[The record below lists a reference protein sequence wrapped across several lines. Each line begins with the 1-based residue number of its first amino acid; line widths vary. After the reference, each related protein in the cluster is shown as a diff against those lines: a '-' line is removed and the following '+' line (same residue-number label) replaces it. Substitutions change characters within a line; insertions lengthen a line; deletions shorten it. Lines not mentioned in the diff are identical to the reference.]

1 MIYSKHIEK
10 MIAVAI
16 TVYGGHQLEG
26 DSKLRQIRF
35 EIDVTREDLVR
46 VSDVS
51 LGTVRNAEKGKK
63 INARSAS
70 QILKAINHWIKQKAP
85 DRPPITLADLD
96 LPQED
101 SRDMTL
107 LAS

>member
-1 MIYSKHIEK
+1 ME
-10 MIAVAI
+10 
-16 TVYGGHQLEG
+16 EG
-26 DSKLRQIRF
+26 SRLRQIRL

-70 QILKAINHWIKQKAP
+70 QILKAVNHWIAQKAL
-85 DRPPITLADLD
+85 DRPPITLADLGLVQENRRD
-96 LPQED
+96 LV
-101 SRDMTL
+101 
-107 LAS
+107 A

>member
-1 MIYSKHIEK
+1 L
-10 MIAVAI
+10 VAI
-16 TVYGGHQLEG
+16 ASTVYGGYQLER
-26 DSKLRQIRF
+26 DSKLRQVRF

-70 QILKAINHWIKQKAP
+70 QILKAVNHWIVQKAL
-85 DRPPITLADLD
+85 DRSPLTLADLD
-96 LPQED
+96 L
-101 SRDMTL
+101 S
-107 LAS
+107 

>member
-1 MIYSKHIEK
+1 LV
-10 MIAVAI
+10 AVAI
-16 TVYGGHQLEG
+16 TTYGGYQLEG
-26 DSKLRQIRF
+26 DSKIRQIRF

-70 QILKAINHWIKQKAP
+70 QILKAINHWIAQKAL
-85 DRPPITLADLD
+85 DRSPLTLADLD
-96 LPQED
+96 LV
-101 SRDMTL
+101 
-107 LAS
+107 

>member
-1 MIYSKHIEK
+1 M
-10 MIAVAI
+10 
-16 TVYGGHQLEG
+16 EG
-26 DSKLRQIRF
+26 DSKLRQLRF

-63 INARSAS
+63 ISARSAS
-70 QILKAINHWIKQKAP
+70 QILKAINHWIVQKAL
-85 DRPPITLADLD
+85 DHPPVTLADLD
-96 LPQED
+96 LIQEN
-101 SRDMTL
+101 SREVTQS